1 MRAHSATHLLHFAL
15 DELLK
20 GTKQAGSLVES
31 DYLRF
36 DFATKQPLTD
46 AELQQLE
53 SKVNHW
59 ISHGL
64 EVHTQESNF
73 EDAKKWWAK
82 AFFEDKYGDVVRVV
96 SIQDADVSLKSI
108 ELCWGTHV
116 QNTKDIGAFMIV
128 DQESV
133 ASGIRRIVAVT
144 WPRVAVHAQNLRHE
158 LVLLSQKLDCQPKQ
172 LHEKLDKVL
181 GELQMSKEKFQE
193 LKTILVRGEIVKS
206 FTGSGKKLKMWPK
219 EIEVFS
225 LNISDTPLKRIDFK
239 DVIQQTKEIMHVHS
253 WILYTSEGNYA
264 IYAANNSFSVKD
276 FAQAHQLKWGGSDQ
290 LIQWR
295 DEKILTIAQG

>member
-73 EDAKKWWAK
+73 EDAKKW
-82 AFFEDKYGDVVRVV
+82 
-96 SIQDADVSLKSI
+96 
-108 ELCWGTHV
+108 
-116 QNTKDIGAFMIV
+116 
-128 DQESV
+128 
-133 ASGIRRIVAVT
+133 
-144 WPRVAVHAQNLRHE
+144 
-158 LVLLSQKLDCQPKQ
+158 
-172 LHEKLDKVL
+172 
-181 GELQMSKEKFQE
+181 
-193 LKTILVRGEIVKS
+193 
-206 FTGSGKKLKMWPK
+206 
-219 EIEVFS
+219 
-225 LNISDTPLKRIDFK
+225 
-239 DVIQQTKEIMHVHS
+239 
-253 WILYTSEGNYA
+253 
-264 IYAANNSFSVKD
+264 
-276 FAQAHQLKWGGSDQ
+276 
-290 LIQWR
+290 
-295 DEKILTIAQG
+295 